1 MLSNLDILVNIS
13 ATYPVGNLRSWAKKI
28 AFLFLRVKSCW
39 ITNKCMLEKIYFLAE
54 TFSFFFFFFFSFGPK
69 VASGVPA
76 VSLITRKTTLC
87 RVFGLYIK
95 ASMLHTLLL
104 HEYLQVVAV

>member
-13 ATYPVGNLRSWAKKI
+13 TTYPVVNLRSWAKKI
-28 AFLFLRVKSCW
+28 AFLFLGVKSCW
-39 ITNKCMLEKIYFLAE
+39 ITNKRLLEKIYFLAE
-54 TFSFFFFFFFSFGPK
+54 TFSFFFFFFSFGPK

-87 RVFGLYIK
+87 RVFGFYTK